1 MTKIGL
7 NCFNII
13 TVLKGQNCKGMTEI
27 MDSGVG
33 DTDFFCNLF
42 EAQIGS
48 LRDQVMPDFVGENKS
63 TFVLFFVLPS
73 LPRRT
78 GYKDIISLLSIQ

>member
-7 NCFNII
+7 NCFNIV

-27 MDSGVG
+27 MDSGVR
-33 DTDFFCNLF
+33 DADFFCNLF

-48 LRDQVMPDFVGENKS
+48 FRDQVMPDFVGEYQS
-63 TFVLFFVLPS
+63 LSVFVLI
-73 LPRRT
+73 LPRFPCAA
-78 GYKDIISLLSIQ
+78 GDPALHDLFAVA